1 MPRPTPR
8 SPQLAAAN
16 LSRHLGATVRQ
27 FREAKGWSQEALAEK
42 ADLNRS
48 YVGELERGEAI
59 ASLITLEKL
68 ANAFGVSVSHL
79 LAQTE
84 RLAQHHVVAGIELT
98 SIAC

>member
-8 SPQLAAAN
+8 NPSLTAVS
-16 LSRHLGATVRQ
+16 LSQHLGVTVRQ
-27 FREAKGWSQEALAEK
+27 FREGRGWSQEVLAEK

-68 ANAFGVSVSHL
+68 ATAFGVSVSHL

-84 RLAQHHVVAGIELT
+84 RLAQHHVVHGIQLT